1 MKNTQNQNIK
11 SNTIRR
17 CTSGNPY
24 KNGRAFFFFP
34 TQINII
40 IWISVGTR
48 TYQILVFRLKC
59 HIHLNRCGSGFLSPL
74 YWYRTIKTH
83 TKSNQLNRTSH
94 THIQSKPTQNQTNQA
109 QIDTKGL
116 LHKTNG
122 TNQNPESNPTQNQI
136 N

>member
-24 KNGRAFFFFP
+24 KNGRAYFIFFFP

-74 YWYRTIKTH
+74 YWYRTIKTR

-109 QIDTKGL
+109 QIETKGL
-116 LHKTNG
+116 LHKQMEPIKTP
-122 TNQNPESNPTQNQI
+122 NPIPPKI
-136 N
+136 K